1 MGMTDAEVWDR
12 DMLLSEA
19 WEGDNPALSRAAT
32 RGAEAIEEV
41 ARLRRLWLHFLW
53 SISLA
58 DHMGDAADDVREFGA
73 LAGLP
78 LPDKYADFAEWR
90 EWLEAQGVSAGV
102 FAPAVRA
109 ALSGERKGEATNG

>member
-41 ARLRRLWLHFLW
+41 ARLRPYVQHRPDCALLRGRHFHGVWLCEGESCTCGL
-53 SISLA
+53 
-58 DHMGDAADDVREFGA
+58 DAA
-73 LAGLP
+73 
-78 LPDKYADFAEWR
+78 
-90 EWLEAQGVSAGV
+90 
-102 FAPAVRA
+102 RA
-109 ALSGERKGEATNG
+109 ALSSERKGR